1 MKNMIISQMK
11 EINLEINN
19 EKHAPISK
27 YSEVSKGKVKRKA
40 HNAII

>member
-1 MKNMIISQMK
+1 MKNMIICQMK

-19 EKHAPISK
+19 EKHAPKSK
-27 YSEVSKGKVKRKA
+27 YFEVRKGKVKRKT